1 MQMACRHRKAEQLI
15 LAQGKLV
22 EVVML
27 RQIALKGTTSLAML
41 LLAVSLSTGQ
51 EAARPGDRAPES
63 LLRKQKAVVAT
74 KKNVRRLSNS
84 ENRPTAKNKE
94 HRLILQ
100 VNSNDAAAM
109 NLTLNNATNVVQHYK
124 DIGEKV
130 KIEVITFGP
139 GLHMLRTDTS
149 PVKDRIETMSVSTP
163 EVLFKACGNTRENMR
178 KHEDKEI
185 QLIPEAQ
192 VVNSGVVRIMEREE
206 QGWTYV
212 KP

>member
-1 MQMACRHRKAEQLI
+1 
-15 LAQGKLV
+15 
-22 EVVML
+22 ML

-41 LLAVSLSTGQ
+41 LVAISLSTGQ
-51 EAARPGDRAPES
+51 EAARPIDRTPET
-63 LLRKQKAVVAT
+63 LLRKQKAVIAT
-74 KKNVRRLSNS
+74 KKNLRRLSSS
-84 ENRPTAKNKE
+84 ESRSTAKNKE

-124 DIGEKV
+124 DVGEEV

-139 GLHMLRTDTS
+139 GLHMLRADTS

-163 EVLFKACGNTRENMR
+163 EVMFKACGNTRENMR
-178 KHEDKEI
+178 KHENKEI

>member
-1 MQMACRHRKAEQLI
+1 
-15 LAQGKLV
+15 
-22 EVVML
+22 ML

-41 LLAVSLSTGQ
+41 LVAVSLSTGQ
-51 EAARPGDRAPES
+51 EAVRPDDRAPVS
-63 LLRKQKAVVAT
+63 LLPKQNALVAA
-74 KKNVRRLSNS
+74 KKHVRPLSGS
-84 ENRPTAKNKE
+84 ENQSAAKNKE

-124 DIGEKV
+124 DMGEKV

-149 PVKDRIETMSVSTP
+149 PVRDRIETMSMSTP
-163 EVLFKACGNTRENMR
+163 EIIFKACGNTRENMR
-178 KHEDKEI
+178 KHEKKEI

-192 VVNSGVVRIMEREE
+192 VVKSGVVRIMEREE

>member
-1 MQMACRHRKAEQLI
+1 
-15 LAQGKLV
+15 
-22 EVVML
+22 ML

-41 LLAVSLSTGQ
+41 LVAVSLSTGQ
-51 EAARPGDRAPES
+51 EAARPVDRAPVS
-63 LLRKQKAVVAT
+63 LLPKQKKVVVA
-74 KKNVRRLSNS
+74 KKNVRPLSSS
-84 ENRPTAKNKE
+84 ENRSAAKNKE

-124 DIGEKV
+124 DVGEKV

-139 GLHMLRTDTS
+139 GLHMLRADTS

-163 EVLFKACGNTRENMR
+163 EVLFKACGNTRDNMR
-178 KHEDKEI
+178 KHENKDIE
-185 QLIPEAQ
+185 LVPEAQ

>member
-1 MQMACRHRKAEQLI
+1 
-15 LAQGKLV
+15 
-22 EVVML
+22 ML
-27 RQIALKGTTSLAML
+27 RKIALKGTTSLAML
-41 LLAVSLSTGQ
+41 LVAVSLSTGQ
-51 EAARPGDRAPES
+51 EAARPVDRTPES
-63 LLRKQKAVVAT
+63 LLQKQKTVLAT
-74 KKNVRRLSNS
+74 KKNARRLSSSQNGS
-84 ENRPTAKNKE
+84 TAKNKE

-124 DIGEKV
+124 EIGEKA

-139 GLHMLRTDTS
+139 GLHMLRADTS

-178 KHEDKEI
+178 KHENKEV

-192 VVNSGVVRIMEREE
+192 VVNSGIVRIMEREE

>member
-1 MQMACRHRKAEQLI
+1 
-15 LAQGKLV
+15 
-22 EVVML
+22 ML
-27 RQIALKGTTSLAML
+27 RQIALKGTTSLAVL
-41 LLAVSLSTGQ
+41 LVAVSLCTGQ
-51 EAARPGDRAPES
+51 EAARPGDQAPDS
-63 LLRKQKAVVAT
+63 LLRKHKSVVAT
-74 KKNVRRLSNS
+74 KNNERPLSSS
-84 ENRPTAKNKE
+84 ETRPTAKTKE

-149 PVKDRIETMSVSTP
+149 PVKDRIETMLVSTP

-178 KHEDKEI
+178 KHENKEI

>member
-1 MQMACRHRKAEQLI
+1 
-15 LAQGKLV
+15 
-22 EVVML
+22 ML
-27 RQIALKGTTSLAML
+27 RHIALKGTTSLAML
-41 LLAVSLSTGQ
+41 LVAVSLSTGQ

-74 KKNVRRLSNS
+74 KKDVRRLSSS
-84 ENRPTAKNKE
+84 ENRSTAKNKE

-124 DIGEKV
+124 DMGEKV

-149 PVKDRIETMSVSTP
+149 PVKDRIETMSLSTP
-163 EVLFKACGNTRENMR
+163 EVMFKACGNTRENMR
-178 KHEDKEI
+178 KHENKEI

>member
-1 MQMACRHRKAEQLI
+1 MA
-15 LAQGKLV
+15 V
-22 EVVML
+22 
-27 RQIALKGTTSLAML
+27 L
-41 LLAVSLSTGQ
+41 LLGVSLSAGQ
-51 EAARPGDRAPES
+51 EVARPADRAPES
-63 LLRKQKAVVAT
+63 LLLKQKRAVAT
-74 KKNVRRLSNS
+74 KKNVRRLSSS
-84 ENRPTAKNKE
+84 ESRSSAKKE

-124 DIGEKV
+124 DMGEKV
-130 KIEVITFGP
+130 KIEVITFGS

-149 PVKDRIETMSVSTP
+149 PVKGRIETMSASTP
-163 EVLFKACGNTRENMR
+163 EVTFKACGNTRENMR
-178 KHEDKEI
+178 RQENKEI
-185 QLIPEAQ
+185 QLIPEAS